1 LSSPVPQTLQ
11 KAIYGACLGTL
22 VLLGAGCGSSSGPA
36 DLSQA
41 GVQEHEA
48 SPWLTVKNL
57 RATVYKGTSV
67 ESVVR
72 AATATVDQNA
82 DVAVLDSVEATVF
95 DQEDWSTRLKSKQ
108 GEMFLKDSPERKCSK
123 NDLVLSGG
131 VFMESK
137 QGLTMTVPS
146 VHYFSEKE
154 LFISSGGSYELRSP
168 MEGGT
173 WISTGEWFEA
183 NKDLTQFTGHRNP
196 RTRSVPA
203 PDRAARPQ

>member
-11 KAIYGACLGTL
+11 KGIYGACLGIL
-22 VLLGAGCGSSSGPA
+22 ALLGAGCGSSSGPA

-72 AATATVDQNA
+72 AAMATVNQNA

-95 DQEDWSTRLKSKQ
+95 DKEDWSTRLKSKQ

-146 VHYFSEKE
+146 VHYISEKE
-154 LFISSGGSYELRSP
+154 LFVSSGGRYEQRFP
-168 MEGGT
+168 MEKGYWRCSGN
-173 WISTGEWFEA
+173 WFEA
-183 NKDLTQFTGHRNP
+183 NKDMTKITSHESVM
-196 RTRSVPA
+196 RSFPA
-203 PDRAARPQ
+203 ERQPAHP